1 MEKLI
6 ITAAISG
13 AELTKEQQPNLPI
26 TPQEIA
32 QEAAA
37 CREAG
42 AAIIHLHVRDQQGKA
57 TQDRECFRAAM
68 EAIKAKTEVIIQP
81 STGGAVGMTPEERL
95 QPVSLRPEMATL
107 TTGTV
112 NFGNDVFYNSPGEI
126 EQFAA
131 YMLEMGVKPEIEV
144 FDVGMINNAL
154 NLEKKGLLKKPLHFD
169 FVMGVPGAIPGT
181 AKNLLFLIDAI
192 PPGSTWTVAGI
203 GRAQLSLGTMAIL
216 LGGNVRVGFE
226 DNIYY
231 AKGVLAKSNAEL
243 VARIARLAT
252 ELGREIAAPHEARE
266 ILGLTK

>member
-1 MEKLI
+1 VEKLI

-13 AELTKEQQPNLPI
+13 AELTKEQHPHLPV
-26 TPQEIA
+26 TTEEIVK
-32 QEAAA
+32 EAIA
-37 CREAG
+37 CRDAG
-42 AAIIHLHVRDQQGKA
+42 ASIIHLHVRDEQGMA
-57 TQDRECFRAAM
+57 TQDRECFRVAM
-68 EAIKAKTEVIIQP
+68 ETIKARTDVIIQP

-95 QPVSLRPEMATL
+95 QPVSLQPEMATL

-112 NFGNDVFYNSPGEI
+112 NFGDDVFYNPPKEI

-154 NLEKKGLLKKPLHFD
+154 NLAKKGLLKNPLHFD

-181 AKNLLFLIDAI
+181 PKNLLHLVDSI

-243 VARIARLAT
+243 VARIARLAA
-252 ELGREIAAPHEARE
+252 ELGREIATPQEARR
-266 ILGLTK
+266 ILGITK